1 MTCRPIIEGFAVE
14 TIDGAI
20 LTVKGLLHPPER
32 VIAYLRYV
40 PDPAG
45 DRQRGGRRY
54 RRIYRFSEQR
64 EVLAA
69 RYPDLIGYDPVLG
82 AEVQSVPRS
91 HIDTVYDPAGFL
103 RSLRQTGPTGTVE
116 DDALALAVLIRDTAE
131 VRWSS
136 LGISGSV
143 LLGTQRP
150 ESDIDL
156 VVYGEEPARQVHRAL
171 EDLMA
176 VPAGA
181 IGRPDDDELA
191 ILHRAHRSETPLSFA
206 DFARAQRR
214 KANEGWFRGRSVF
227 VRFVKE
233 LEEYGERYGDRHYRP
248 LGPITGQGVISEDRD
263 AMFTPCRYEL
273 QEPSILA
280 GARMANLDA
289 IVSYRGRFSDQARV
303 GERVEVRGTLEEV
316 AARDGPCHYE
326 VVVGGSAGDYLRVV
340 PG

>member
-45 DRQRGGRRY
+45 DRQRGDRSY
-54 RRIYRFSEQR
+54 RRIYHFSEQR
-64 EVLAA
+64 EILVA

-91 HIDTVYDPAGFL
+91 RIHTVYDPVRFL
-103 RSLRQTGPTGTVE
+103 DALRQTGPTRTVE
-116 DDALALAVLIRDTAE
+116 DDALALAVLIRDAAG
-131 VRWSS
+131 VPWSS
-136 LGISGSV
+136 LGISGSILV
-143 LLGTQRP
+143 GTQRP
-150 ESDIDL
+150 ESDVDL
-156 VVYGEEPARQVHRAL
+156 VVYGEESARAVHRAL

-176 VPAGA
+176 DPAGA
-181 IGRPDDDELA
+181 LGRLDDDELA
-191 ILHRAHRSETPLSFA
+191 ILHQTHRPETPPSFA

-214 KANEGWFRGRSVF
+214 KVNEGRFRGRSVF
-227 VRFVKE
+227 VRCVKE
-233 LEEYGERYGDRHYRP
+233 LDEYGECYGDRRYRP
-248 LGPITGQGVISEDRD
+248 LGPVTGQGVVSEDRD

-273 QEPSILA
+273 EEVTILA
-280 GARMANLDA
+280 GAQVADLDA

-303 GERVEVRGTLEEV
+303 GERVEMRGTLEEV
-316 AARDGPCHYE
+316 VHRDGFCHYQ
-326 VVVGGSAGDYLRVV
+326 VVVGGRAGDYLRGV